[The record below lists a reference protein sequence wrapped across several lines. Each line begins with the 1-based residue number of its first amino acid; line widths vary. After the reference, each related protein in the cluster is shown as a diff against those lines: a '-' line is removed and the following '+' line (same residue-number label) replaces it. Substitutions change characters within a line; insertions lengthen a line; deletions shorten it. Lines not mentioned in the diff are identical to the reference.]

1 MATRILPPAP
11 HQYMIDAP
19 IIEDLLHQ
27 VEPSL
32 EDRPEAWTHGLTA
45 LVQPGLELLLA
56 GFRLAC
62 SNGSPLSR
70 RSAIRVLASIAAGE
84 DPPVK
89 RLRTPHMRA
98 IVEGYRQAIKTTT
111 GDAAVRVF
119 CANMLGGLA

>member
-1 MATRILPPAP
+1 MVTRILPPAP
-11 HQYMIDAP
+11 HQYLIDTP

-27 VEPSL
+27 VDTTL
-32 EDRPEAWTHGLTA
+32 EERPEAWIRGLIV
-45 LVQPGLELLLA
+45 LIQPGLELLLA
-56 GFRLAC
+56 GFRLAY
-62 SNGSPLSR
+62 SNGSQLSR
-70 RSAIRVLASIAAGE
+70 RSAIQALASIAAGE

-89 RLRTPHMRA
+89 KLRTPHMRA